1 MISNLQFST
10 KYRLYI
16 FKSIKITRTRRNM
29 ALLLAM
35 YQKMKLIRQINQDT
49 LKLTRI
55 TSKIDRVSKNI
66 EKTQKRFTSLFAQI
80 DKQAQ
85 MMQSQA
91 TMMFQGMAGLGMNN
105 FANSINPYGFNGM
118 NGFIMQAATQF
129 MAGRGIPYQTGT
141 DSDNKP
147 TYEYYGG
154 LSSDKIQRM
163 WQHYNS
169 HGGRFV
175 PLSEKDDKG
184 NFNTIYRQ
192 EGDDEFGQFM
202 FGVQLTDDQKPNEQI
217 PRYDGFT
224 AEDVQL
230 FNAAI
235 QQAQMQQQYNQQ
247 WVQQATTQY
256 GNNVSIW
263 AEAAKAQLE
272 AQQDAALEPL
282 AYEDTMLQL
291 EKEQLDARLQRLR
304 AEKESYDNLVGEE
317 AKNMAPTFGLR

>member
-1 MISNLQFST
+1 
-10 KYRLYI
+10 
-16 FKSIKITRTRRNM
+16 M
-29 ALLLAM
+29 AMLLAM
-35 YQKMKLIRQINQDT
+35 FQKMRLIREKNQLVLEQT
-49 LKLTRI
+49 QYSSKLSRLE
-55 TSKIDRVSKNI
+55 KNI
-66 EKTQKRFTSLFAQI
+66 ERKNKYYQSLFTQI
-80 DKQAQ
+80 GSQAK

-91 TMMFQGMAGLGMNN
+91 TVMFQGMAGLGMNN

-192 EGDDEFGQFM
+192 EGDEEFGQFM
-202 FGVQLTDDQKPNEQI
+202 FGVELEGQKPNEQI
-217 PRYDGFT
+217 PMYDGFT

-282 AYEDTMLQL
+282 NYEDTMLQL